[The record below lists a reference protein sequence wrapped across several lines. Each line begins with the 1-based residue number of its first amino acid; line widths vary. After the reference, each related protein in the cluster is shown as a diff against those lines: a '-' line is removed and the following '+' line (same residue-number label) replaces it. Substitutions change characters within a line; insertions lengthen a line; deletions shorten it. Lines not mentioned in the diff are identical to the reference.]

1 MHRCLTGNFTDA
13 SEIYKEKIIEMRN
26 VMQYKMFLIK
36 YAEIGTKG
44 KNRYVFEEI
53 MCKRMRARLKP
64 LGKFE
69 VRREYGRIFVEAF
82 SEYDYDDVMKVLT
95 TIFGIVGV
103 CPVCVEEE
111 LTYEAI
117 SKAVVAH
124 VGTEYPNRKVT
135 FKVNARR
142 NNKSFPKT
150 SMELNCDLG
159 ADLLAAYPE
168 LSVDIHKPD
177 VFVNVEVRN
186 VTYIYSQIIPG
197 PGGLPV
203 GTNGKG
209 MTLLSGGIDSP
220 VAAYMIAKRG
230 VEIEAVYFHAPPF
243 TSEQAKTKVI
253 DLAKIVSKYSGV
265 IKLHV
270 VPFTDV
276 QLAIYDNCPHD
287 ELTIIMKRIMYQI
300 AQEIALKEDCQCLI
314 TGESIGQVS
323 SQTTQSLLV
332 IDSAIDKL
340 PVFRPC
346 IGMDKQ
352 EIIDISEKIG
362 TYETS
367 ILPYEDCCTTFVAQH
382 PVTKPKMEQI
392 LESEKALAGK
402 VEALI
407 EKAIEDVELVYCR

>member
-1 MHRCLTGNFTDA
+1 
-13 SEIYKEKIIEMRN
+13 MRIT
-26 VMQYKMFLIK
+26 MQYKMFLIK

-82 SEYDYDDVMKVLT
+82 SDYDYEDVMKVLT

-103 CPVCVEEE
+103 CPVKVVEE
-111 LTYEAI
+111 LSYEAI

-124 VGTEYPNRKVT
+124 VAEEYNDKHFT

-142 NNKSFPKT
+142 NNKTFPKT

-159 ADLLAAYPE
+159 ADLLDAYPDMT
-168 LSVDIHKPD
+168 VDIHKPD
-177 VFVNVEVRN
+177 VFINVEVRN

-243 TSEQAKTKVI
+243 TSEQARTKVI

-314 TGESIGQVS
+314 TGESIGQVA
-323 SQTTQSLLV
+323 SQTMHSLAV
-332 IDSAIDKL
+332 TNEVCTM
-340 PVFRPC
+340 PVFRPL
-346 IGMDKQ
+346 IGFDKQ
-352 EIIDISEKIG
+352 EIVDISEKIG

-367 ILPYEDCCTTFVAQH
+367 VLPYEDCCTIFVAKH
-382 PVTKPKMEQI
+382 PVTKPNLNVIKCSESHLDDVIDEMMERAVSTA
-392 LESEKALAGK
+392 ET
-402 VEALI
+402 I
-407 EKAIEDVELVYCR
+407 EVC

>member
-1 MHRCLTGNFTDA
+1 
-13 SEIYKEKIIEMRN
+13 
-26 VMQYKMFLIK
+26 MQYKMFLIK

-82 SEYDYDDVMKVLT
+82 SDYDYDDVMKVLT

-103 CPVCVEEE
+103 CPVKVVEE
-111 LTYEAI
+111 LNYEAI
-117 SKAVVAH
+117 SEAVVAH
-124 VGTEYPNRKVT
+124 VAEEYNDKHFT

-142 NNKSFPKT
+142 NNKTFPKT

-159 ADLLAAYPE
+159 ADLLNAYPDMM
-168 LSVDIHKPD
+168 VDIHKPD
-177 VFVNVEVRN
+177 VFINVEVRN

-243 TSEQAKTKVI
+243 TSEQARTKVI

-367 ILPYEDCCTTFVAQH
+367 ILPFEDCCTTFVAQH

-392 LESEKALAGK
+392 LESEKALQGK

-407 EKAIEDVELVYCR
+407 AKAIEDVEIVYCR

>member
-1 MHRCLTGNFTDA
+1 
-13 SEIYKEKIIEMRN
+13 
-26 VMQYKMFLIK
+26 MQYKMFLIK

-82 SEYDYDDVMKVLT
+82 SDYDYEDVMKVLT

-103 CPVCVEEE
+103 CPVKVVEE
-111 LTYEAI
+111 LSYEAI

-124 VGTEYPNRKVT
+124 VAEEYNDKHFT

-142 NNKSFPKT
+142 NNKTFPKT

-159 ADLLAAYPE
+159 ADLLDAYPDMT
-168 LSVDIHKPD
+168 VDIHKPD
-177 VFVNVEVRN
+177 VFINVEVRN

-243 TSEQAKTKVI
+243 TSEQARTKVI

-367 ILPYEDCCTTFVAQH
+367 ILPYEDCCTTFVAKH
-382 PVTKPKMEQI
+382 PVTKPI
-392 LESEKALAGK
+392 LSAIEKSEAKLAGIIEPLYEKALES
-402 VEALI
+402 VET
-407 EKAIEDVELVYCR
+407 VMCRAQG